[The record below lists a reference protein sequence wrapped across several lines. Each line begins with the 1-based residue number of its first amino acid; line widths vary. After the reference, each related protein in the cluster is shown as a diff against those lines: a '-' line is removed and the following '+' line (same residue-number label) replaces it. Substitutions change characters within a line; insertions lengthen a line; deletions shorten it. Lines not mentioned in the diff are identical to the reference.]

1 MTAQETG
8 FLLKFFIQDGYV
20 LNFSNN
26 SFATFTM
33 QSVGVDIQGK
43 YGGSKGSSL
52 TRFVQESA
60 NDLTLKLFSDLLEYY
75 KLQLL
80 DDTSNEQR
88 RSYEKC
94 QLILDKY
101 KGTINALNIPALKK
115 INSEYIRSITQ
126 RAIENVNK
134 GNFDEALTLARTLL
148 EDVFIH
154 IIEKQNIS
162 VKSNG
167 QIQDLYKQVRTLYN
181 MHNDSNMDKRINGLL
196 SGLNNIV
203 SAIGEMRNTAGSAHG
218 YGSKRISIKDYHA
231 RLCVNSAMALA
242 DFVLSV
248 AENNNPKK

>member
-8 FLLKFFIQDGYV
+8 FILRFLIQDGYV

-33 QSVGVDIQGK
+33 QSVGIDIQGK

-52 TRFVQESA
+52 TRFVRESS
-60 NDLTLKLFSDLLEYY
+60 NDLTFKLFSDLLEYY
-75 KLQLL
+75 RFQLL
-80 DDTSNEQR
+80 DDATIER
-88 RSYEKC
+88 KKDYERC
-94 QLILDKY
+94 QSILDKY
-101 KGTINALNIPALKK
+101 KGIVNALDIPALKK
-115 INSEYIRSITQ
+115 IDSDYIRKITQ
-126 RAIENVNK
+126 RAMEYVNR
-134 GNFDEALTLARTLL
+134 GNFDDALTLARTLL

-154 IIEKQNIS
+154 IIEKKNVTVES
-162 VKSNG
+162 YG
-167 QIQDLYKQVRTLYN
+167 QIQDLYKQVKGLYN
-181 MHNDSNMDKRINGLL
+181 MHNDSKMDKRINELL

-203 SAIGEMRNTAGSAHG
+203 SAIGEMRNKAGSAHG
-218 YGSKRISIKDYHA
+218 HGSKRISIKDYHA

>member
-52 TRFVQESA
+52 TRFVQESSS
-60 NDLTLKLFSDLLEYY
+60 DLTFKLFSDLLEHY

-80 DDTSNEQR
+80 DDASNEHKKA
-88 RSYEKC
+88 YEKC
-94 QLILDKY
+94 ASILDKY
-101 KGTINALNIPALKK
+101 KGTINALDVPALKK
-115 INSEYIRSITQ
+115 IDSEYIRSITQ

-134 GNFDEALTLARTLL
+134 GNLEDALTLARTLL
-148 EDVFIH
+148 EAVFIH
-154 IIEKQNIS
+154 IIEKQNVS
-162 VKSNG
+162 VRANG
-167 QIQDLYKQVRTLYN
+167 QIQDLYKQVKSLYN
-181 MHNDSNMDKRINGLL
+181 MHNDSKMDKRINELL

-203 SAIGEMRNTAGSAHG
+203 SAIGEMRNKAGSAHG

-248 AENNNPKK
+248 ADNNNPKK